1 MAGDHS
7 GVATAGADG
16 KWRVD
21 LAPFAPGT
29 PPFALVAMSKNQ
41 ARFEDVLV
49 GDVWLASGQSNMEY
63 CLRGVHNIKE
73 ISDHLEDQ
81 QLRVFMA
88 DHAYALEPASDVRG
102 HWEVASRESLSGFS
116 AIAYFFGHDLRQ
128 SLNRPI
134 GLVESSFGGTVAESW
149 TSISGLEKDPPFT
162 SEVAAHAA
170 AMEKF
175 QSLSAGY
182 GEKRVNYQKVIDE
195 WDATDGQALYRA
207 WAEWRRQAQINRI
220 AGKPVPR
227 DPEPGRPRPPEPADP
242 LGGRNLPGSLF
253 NGMIAPLIPFAIKGV
268 IWHQGEFN
276 ADRAA
281 EYRTLFPRLISDWR
295 EKWGQGDFPF
305 LFVQLAALGDRDVI
319 GGGDWPLLQEAQ
331 FIASRVPNTGIA
343 TSIDI
348 GDRNDIHP
356 ADKLDVG
363 LRLARIARHR
373 VYGQNIVDSGP
384 VFAKMTVEGHT
395 ARITFTETGGGLV
408 IGSAPWTA
416 PDAYPIPATQLVGF
430 VIAGADQ
437 KFAIAEARIE
447 GNVVVVS
454 SAQVPNP
461 VAVRYDFA
469 NITTANLYNKEGL
482 PAFPFRT
489 DTWDKVNS
497 PAVPPK
503 MIPEKTGQ

>member
-1 MAGDHS
+1 
-7 GVATAGADG
+7 
-16 KWRVD
+16 
-21 LAPFAPGT
+21 
-29 PPFALVAMSKNQ
+29 MSKNQ
-41 ARFEDVLV
+41 IRLEDVLV

-128 SLNRPI
+128 TLNRPI
-134 GLVESSFGGTVAESW
+134 GLVESSFGGTIAQSW
-149 TSISGLEKDPPFT
+149 TSISGLEKDPPFAA
-162 SEVAAHAA
+162 EVAAHAA

-182 GEKRVNYQKVIDE
+182 GETRVNYQKVIDA

-207 WAEWRRQAQINRI
+207 WDAWRRQAQINRI

-227 DPEPGRPRPPEPADP
+227 DPEPGHLRPPEPADP

-276 ADRAA
+276 ADRAV

-295 EKWGQGDFPF
+295 NKWGQGDFPF
-305 LFVQLAALGDRDVI
+305 LFVQLAALGDREVI

-331 FIASRVPNTGIA
+331 FMASRVPNTGIA

-384 VFAKMTVEGHT
+384 IFEKMTIEGHA
-395 ARITFTETGGGLV
+395 ARISFTQTGGGLA
-408 IGSAPWTA
+408 IGRAPWTA
-416 PDAYPIPATQLVGF
+416 PDAYPIPATHLVGF

-437 KFAIAEARIE
+437 KFAIADATID
-447 GNVVVVS
+447 GDTVVVS
-454 SAQVPNP
+454 SAQVPEP

-469 NITTANLYNKEGL
+469 NITIANLYNKEGL

-489 DTWDKVNS
+489 DSWDNVNS
-497 PAVPPK
+497 PAVGPQ
-503 MIPEKTGQ
+503 MVPEKTGR

>member
-1 MAGDHS
+1 MRMGS
-7 GVATAGADG
+7 GGSILRRFT
-16 KWRVD
+16 
-21 LAPFAPGT
+21 GT

-41 ARFEDVLV
+41 VRFEDVLV

-81 QLRVFMA
+81 QLRIFMA

-134 GLVESSFGGTVAESW
+134 GLVESSFGGTIARSW
-149 TSISGLEKDPPFT
+149 TSISGLEKDPPFAA
-162 SEVAAHAA
+162 EVAAHAA
-170 AMEKF
+170 AMAKF

-182 GEKRVNYQKVIDE
+182 GEKRVNYQKVIDD
-195 WDATDGQALYRA
+195 WDATDGEALNRA

-227 DPEPGRPRPPEPADP
+227 DPEPGHPRPPEPADP

-253 NGMIAPLIPFAIKGV
+253 NGMIAPLIPFAMKGV

-276 ADRAA
+276 ADRAV

-305 LFVQLAALGDRDVI
+305 LFVQLAALGDREVI

-363 LRLARIARHR
+363 LRLAHRAASRLRAEYCRFRPGFRKDEHRGARRPNHFHGDWRRPRNRETHPGLRPTPIRFRHR
-373 VYGQNIVDSGP
+373 
-384 VFAKMTVEGHT
+384 
-395 ARITFTETGGGLV
+395 
-408 IGSAPWTA
+408 
-416 PDAYPIPATQLVGF
+416 
-430 VIAGADQ
+430 
-437 KFAIAEARIE
+437 
-447 GNVVVVS
+447 S
-454 SAQVPNP
+454 SS
-461 VAVRYDFA
+461 D
-469 NITTANLYNKEGL
+469 LS
-482 PAFPFRT
+482 
-489 DTWDKVNS
+489 S
-497 PAVPPK
+497 PAPTRNSRSRMPRSTATRSWFPARK
-503 MIPEKTGQ
+503 CRIQ